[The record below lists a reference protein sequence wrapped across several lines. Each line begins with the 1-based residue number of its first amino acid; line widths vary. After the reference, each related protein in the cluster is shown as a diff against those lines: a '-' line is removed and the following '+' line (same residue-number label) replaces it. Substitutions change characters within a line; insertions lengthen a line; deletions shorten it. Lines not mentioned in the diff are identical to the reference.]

1 MDTLQT
7 ITNLMTQNCFVRSVD
22 LKDAYY
28 SIPVHRSL
36 SKYLKFFW
44 DQKLYQFTCMPNGL
58 SCCPRL
64 FTKIL
69 KPPLTALH
77 KKGHIASN
85 YIDDLYQQGQTF
97 AKCKTDV
104 LDTIEQF
111 DSLGF
116 ISHPSKSAFEPSQK
130 LIILGFRLD
139 LVKMTISLTGEKAA
153 AFAELCQA
161 IREVARVF
169 GKIISSLPGVIMSM
183 GLYVIQKL
191 KKTKLRH

>member
-1 MDTLQT
+1 
-7 ITNLMTQNCFVRSVD
+7 
-22 LKDAYY
+22 
-28 SIPVHRSL
+28 
-36 SKYLKFFW
+36 
-44 DQKLYQFTCMPNGL
+44 
-58 SCCPRL
+58 L

-85 YIDDLYQQGQTF
+85 YIDDLYLQGQTF
-97 AKCKTDV
+97 AKCKTNV

-139 LVKMTISLTGEKAA
+139 SVKMTISLTGEKAA
-153 AFAELCQA
+153 ALAEPNQA
-161 IREVARVF
+161 LIDLGRVKIREVARVL
-169 GKIISSLPGVIMSM
+169 GKIISSLPGVMY
-183 GLYVIQKL
+183 GALYYREIEKDKTQAL
-191 KKTKLRH
+191 KQNAGNFESYMTLIKS